1 MIYQNFMKIK
11 AFITIAIIILFQTQ
25 LFADE
30 QNKII
35 SKLYSSE
42 WTVNCSSENNKEC
55 NIERSVFTNQEM
67 KNKLITIIMKTKLP
81 SKEVRFIL
89 ISPLGTLIPS
99 GVRIGFDGKFMSKNG
114 YSFNIC
120 RKIGCITSMMV
131 KKETLEKF
139 KKAENL
145 NLEYV
150 GPNGQKI
157 NIDFPL
163 DGFTKE
169 FQKISKT

>member
-1 MIYQNFMKIK
+1 MKIK
-11 AFITIAIIILFQTQ
+11 SFLSIAIIILFQSQ
-25 LFADE
+25 LYADE
-30 QNKII
+30 KNKII
-35 SKLYSSE
+35 SKLYSSK
-42 WTVNCSSENNKEC
+42 WTINCSSEDNKEC
-55 NIERSVFTNQEM
+55 SIERSVFTNQEM
-67 KNKLITIIMKTKLP
+67 KKKLITIIMQTKLS

-99 GVRIGFDGKFMSKNG
+99 GVKIGFDGKFMSKNG
-114 YSFNIC
+114 YGFNIC

-150 GPNGQKI
+150 GSNGQKI
-157 NIDFPL
+157 NINFPL
-163 DGFTKE
+163 DGFKKE